1 MEAGSEFRIGAAGE
15 PVTGGEPV
23 SRQPGDRPAVD
34 PLGQVVVLDLD
45 LRLVEIDVPG
55 APRGAPAVAASLQEV
70 FELLRCPFGPEP
82 NGGLSGGLQQGRQR
96 QRAGDLQRPGE
107 QRQKGV
113 AVVNRAVPA
122 VEESVVG

>member
-23 SRQPGDRPAVD
+23 SRQPGDRLAVD

-55 APRGAPAVAASLQEV
+55 APRGAPAVAAGLQEV

-82 NGGLSGGLQQGRQR
+82 NGGFLAVSSKADSVSVPETCMAMIVKGWGPLWQQGGLR
-96 QRAGDLQRPGE
+96 
-107 QRQKGV
+107 
-113 AVVNRAVPA
+113 
-122 VEESVVG
+122 S